1 MNQAGLHLL
10 LTRSSCG
17 LLQAPAPSG
26 DVLEHIL
33 QAGLRAP
40 DHGHL
45 QPFQFLLA
53 EGEGLQRLGRLL
65 AASAKQDGASDELIE
80 RAEQMPLRAPM
91 VITVVACR
99 PPFTSMTSFTSPRP
113 RTRAFT
119 FTGAGKRIL
128 SQP

>member
-53 EGEGLQRLGRLL
+53 EGEGLHRF
-65 AASAKQDGASDELIE
+65 
-80 RAEQMPLRAPM
+80 MY
-91 VITVVACR
+91 
-99 PPFTSMTSFTSPRP
+99 
-113 RTRAFT
+113 RTLS
-119 FTGAGKRIL
+119 GKRINNTV
-128 SQP
+128 

>member
-45 QPFQFLLA
+45 QPFQFLQVRDVPWFQWQWP
-53 EGEGLQRLGRLL
+53 GFFIFRFG
-65 AASAKQDGASDELIE
+65 
-80 RAEQMPLRAPM
+80 
-91 VITVVACR
+91 
-99 PPFTSMTSFTSPRP
+99 TSNY
-113 RTRAFT
+113 
-119 FTGAGKRIL
+119 IN
-128 SQP
+128 